1 MSKTD
6 ILTERDILTPRSPA
20 KFLEWMIAKNNE
32 LSATAETK
40 RYARSGAQLPKK
52 FSDEIYFLALFAN
65 EEFGT
70 IPGTEVVP
78 NLNNDNFDATV
89 SFEDGSKVFIE
100 ITQAKDG
107 YDESLRLEVLSREG
121 AVSLTSPIL
130 RVEGKRGAQDRN
142 VTIPLQYRAKDH
154 RKTMDE
160 NLLLAESSIRAKMR
174 RQYGKNFILVV
185 VVDDYLAFREK
196 PDHAPLDK
204 LISQKLLL
212 PELDFGRLVVLG
224 RSGKILL
231 SYNLATGS

>member
-1 MSKTD
+1 M
-6 ILTERDILTPRSPA
+6 
-20 KFLEWMIAKNNE
+20 
-32 LSATAETK
+32 
-40 RYARSGAQLPKK
+40 
-52 FSDEIYFLALFAN
+52 ALFAN

-154 RKTMDE
+154 RKTMAE